1 MRLSPLPVS
10 DGVSISSRL
19 FFIPV
24 AETSMSIEM
33 NNLFSVRDTARFETE
48 TLFFM
53 IVWGFGSHTA
63 QQRRQAHTKYFLC
76 DVLIHSLCVLESV
89 YQINRGL
96 CGAEVMMSLVFGD
109 FFTTGGARIAVVA
122 GVNVSDT
129 DFRFQ
134 IPVSS

>member
-1 MRLSPLPVS
+1 MRLSPIPVS

-53 IVWGFGSHTA
+53 IVWASAPILH
-63 QQRRQAHTKYFLC
+63 
-76 DVLIHSLCVLESV
+76 
-89 YQINRGL
+89 NRDDRPIQ
-96 CGAEVMMSLVFGD
+96 SI
-109 FFTTGGARIAVVA
+109 FFAMYLFIAYA
-122 GVNVSDT
+122 C
-129 DFRFQ
+129 
-134 IPVSS
+134 